1 MTSSKPVLA
10 ISAIAPIVLLAVV
23 IAFLL
28 GPASTFLQFGVVLPE
43 VSIEKVEFIEN
54 EIQATVR
61 NTGPIDVSVALADV
75 NDRIQPAAIEPD
87 SSLKRFETAL
97 VRIPFDWNEGQPY
110 EIGVT
115 VDDGTRFTTQVDAAF
130 ASLEPDVDLFVFL
143 GMIGFLIGVVP
154 IMIGLLWYPFI
165 KKLGKNAFNFFLA
178 FTMGLL
184 IFLGID
190 AVLEAS
196 EISERHLSSIFNGEL
211 LIATVVILSF
221 LSLYG
226 IGQKLIKT
234 ENLSTLSKGLT
245 ISLMIAIGIGLHNL
259 GEGLA
264 VGAAIALGE
273 VALSTFLIVGF
284 ATHNTTEGLAIAAPL
299 TNSKAK
305 IAKMVGLG
313 LIAGAPAIFGCW
325 VGGFSFSPLF
335 TLIFLAI
342 GAGAIFQVVISIF
355 QYMKDKSDL
364 LSNTSLFA
372 GVSVGLI
379 VMYLSLIHISEPTR
393 QEANS
398 YAVF

>member
-1 MTSSKPVLA
+1 MMPTSKPVLA
-10 ISAIAPIVLLAVV
+10 ISAIGPIILLAIV

-28 GPASTFLQFGVVLPE
+28 GPASTFLQFGIVLPE

-61 NTGPIDVSVALADV
+61 NTGPIDVNVVVADV

-97 VRIPFDWNEGQPY
+97 VRIPFDWNESQPY

-115 VDDGTRFTTQVDAAF
+115 IDDGTRFTTEVDAAF
-130 ASLEPDVDLFVFL
+130 ASLEPNVDLFVFL

-165 KKLGKNAFNFFLA
+165 KKLGKNTFNFFLA

-196 EISERHLSSIFNGEL
+196 EISEKHLSSIFNGEL

-226 IGQKLIKT
+226 VGQKLIKT
-234 ENLSTLSKGLT
+234 NNLSALSKGLV

-273 VALSTFLIVGF
+273 VALSTFLIIGF
-284 ATHNTTEGLAIAAPL
+284 AMHNTTEGLAIAAPL

-305 IAKMVGLG
+305 IAKMIGLG
-313 LIAGAPAIFGCW
+313 LIAGVPAIFGCW
-325 VGGFSFSPLF
+325 IGGFSFSPLF

-355 QYMKDKSDL
+355 QYMKEKSDL

-372 GVSVGLI
+372 GISAGLI
-379 VMYLSLIHISEPTR
+379 VMYLTSVII
-393 QEANS
+393 
-398 YAVF
+398 

>member
-10 ISAIAPIVLLAVV
+10 ISAIAPIVLLAIM

-28 GPASTFLQFGVVLPE
+28 GPASSFLQFGMVLPE
-43 VSIEKVEFIEN
+43 VSIEKVEFTGN
-54 EIQATVR
+54 EIRATVR
-61 NTGPIDVSVALADV
+61 NTGPVDVNVVIADV

-87 SSLKRFETAL
+87 SSLGRFETAV

-115 VDDGTRFTTQVDAAF
+115 IDDGTRFAKQVDVAF

-143 GMIGFLIGVVP
+143 GLIGLLIGVVP

-165 KKLGKNAFNFFLA
+165 KKLGKNSFNFFLA

-196 EISERHLSSIFNGEL
+196 EISKSHLSSVFNGEL
-211 LIATVVILSF
+211 LISTVVILSF

-226 IGQKLIKT
+226 LGKKLTKKT
-234 ENLSTLSKGLT
+234 EFSTLSKGLA
-245 ISLMIAIGIGLHNL
+245 ISLMIAIGIGFHNL

-299 TNSKAK
+299 TDTKAK
-305 IAKMVGLG
+305 IVKMIGLG
-313 LIAGAPAIFGCW
+313 LIAGIPAIFGTW
-325 VGGFSFSPLF
+325 IGGFSFSPFF
-335 TLIFLAI
+335 TLVFLAI
-342 GAGAIFQVVISIF
+342 GAGAIFQVVLSIF
-355 QYMKDKSDL
+355 QYMKGKSDL

-372 GVSVGLI
+372 GISAGLL
-379 VMYLSLIHISEPTR
+379 VMYLTSVLI
-393 QEANS
+393 
-398 YAVF
+398 

>member
-1 MTSSKPVLA
+1 MMTSSKPVLA
-10 ISAIAPIVLLAVV
+10 ISAIAPIVLLAIVV
-23 IAFLL
+23 AFLL

-43 VSIEKVEFIEN
+43 VSIEKVEFVEN

-61 NTGPIDVSVALADV
+61 NTGPIDVAVVVADV

-87 SSLKRFETAL
+87 SSLQRFETAL

-115 VDDGTRFTTQVDAAF
+115 IDDGTRFSTQVDAAF

-165 KKLGKNAFNFFLA
+165 KKLGKNTFNFFLA

-190 AVLEAS
+190 AILEAS
-196 EISERHLSSIFNGEL
+196 EISEKHLSTIFNGEL

-234 ENLSTLSKGLT
+234 NNLSTLSKSLT

-273 VALSTFLIVGF
+273 VALSTFLIIGF
-284 ATHNTTEGLAIAAPL
+284 AIHNTTEGLAIAAPL
-299 TNSKAK
+299 TSSKAK
-305 IAKMVGLG
+305 IAKMIGLG
-313 LIAGAPAIFGCW
+313 LIAGTPAIFGCW

-335 TLIFLAI
+335 TLIFLAV
-342 GAGAIFQVVISIF
+342 GAGAIFQVVLSIF

-364 LSNTSLFA
+364 FSNTSLFT

-379 VMYLSLIHISEPTR
+379 VMYLTSIII
-393 QEANS
+393 
-398 YAVF
+398 

>member
-1 MTSSKPVLA
+1 MMASSKPVLA
-10 ISAIAPIVLLAVV
+10 ISAIAPIVLLVIM

-28 GPASTFLQFGVVLPE
+28 GPASSFLQFGMVLPE
-43 VSIEKVEFIEN
+43 VSIEKIEFIGN

-61 NTGPIDVSVALADV
+61 NTGPIDVNVVIADV

-87 SSLKRFETAL
+87 SSLGRFETAL

-115 VDDGTRFTTQVDAAF
+115 IDDGTRFAKGIDAAF
-130 ASLEPDVDLFVFL
+130 PALEPNLDLFVFL

-165 KKLGKNAFNFFLA
+165 KKLGKNSFNFFLA

-196 EISERHLSSIFNGEL
+196 EISKNHLSSVFNGEL
-211 LIATVVILSF
+211 LISTVVILSF

-226 IGQKLIKT
+226 IGKKLIKRT
-234 ENLSTLSKGLT
+234 EFSNLSKGLA
-245 ISLMIAIGIGLHNL
+245 ISLMIAIGIGFHNL

-273 VALSTFLIVGF
+273 VALSTFLIIGF

-299 TNSKAK
+299 TSTKAK
-305 IAKMVGLG
+305 IAKMIGLG
-313 LIAGAPAIFGCW
+313 LIAGIPAIFGTW
-325 VGGFSFSPLF
+325 IGGFFFSPFF
-335 TLIFLAI
+335 TLVFLAI
-342 GAGAIFQVVISIF
+342 GAGAIFQVVLSIF
-355 QYMKDKSDL
+355 QYMKEKSDL
-364 LSNTSLFA
+364 FSNPSLFA
-372 GVSVGLI
+372 GISVGLL
-379 VMYLSLIHISEPTR
+379 VMYLTSVLI
-393 QEANS
+393 
-398 YAVF
+398 

>member
-1 MTSSKPVLA
+1 MMTSSKPVLA
-10 ISAIAPIVLLAVV
+10 ISAIAPIVLLTIV

-43 VSIEKVEFIEN
+43 VTIEKVEFIEN

-61 NTGPIDVSVALADV
+61 NTGPIDVAVVVADV

-115 VDDGTRFTTQVDAAF
+115 IDDGTRFTTQVDAAF
-130 ASLEPDVDLFVFL
+130 ASLEPNVDLFVFL

-196 EISERHLSSIFNGEL
+196 EISEKHLSSIFNGEL

-234 ENLSTLSKGLT
+234 DNLSTMSKGLT

-305 IAKMVGLG
+305 IAKMAGLG

-355 QYMKDKSDL
+355 QYMKGKSDL

-372 GVSVGLI
+372 GVSAGLI
-379 VMYLSLIHISEPTR
+379 VMYLTSVII
-393 QEANS
+393 
-398 YAVF
+398 

>member
-10 ISAIAPIVLLAVV
+10 ISAIAPIVLLTIMIV
-23 IAFLL
+23 FLL

-43 VSIEKVEFIEN
+43 VSIEKIEFTGN

-61 NTGPIDVSVALADV
+61 NTGPVHVNVVLADV

-87 SSLKRFETAL
+87 TSLERFETAL

-115 VDDGTRFTTQVDAAF
+115 ISDGTRFAKGIDAAF
-130 ASLEPDVDLFVFL
+130 PALEPNVDLFVFL

-165 KKLGKNAFNFFLA
+165 KKLGKNTFNFFLA

-184 IFLGID
+184 VFLGID
-190 AVLEAS
+190 AVIEAT
-196 EISERHLSSIFNGEL
+196 EISENHLSSIFNGEL

-221 LSLYG
+221 LALYG
-226 IGQKLIKT
+226 IGKQLTKKT
-234 ENLSTLSKGLT
+234 EFSKLSQGLA
-245 ISLMIAIGIGLHNL
+245 ISLMIAIGIGFHNL

-273 VALSTFLIVGF
+273 VALSTFLIIGF

-299 TNSKAK
+299 TKSKAK
-305 IAKMVGLG
+305 IFKMIGLG
-313 LIAGAPAIFGCW
+313 LIAGIPAIFGCW

-342 GAGAIFQVVISIF
+342 GAGAIFQVVLSIF
-355 QYMKDKSDL
+355 QYMKEKSDL

-372 GVSVGLI
+372 GISAGLL
-379 VMYLSLIHISEPTR
+379 VMYLTSVLI
-393 QEANS
+393 
-398 YAVF
+398 

>member
-10 ISAIAPIVLLAVV
+10 ISAIAPIVLLAIV

-43 VSIEKVEFIEN
+43 VSIEKVEFVEN

-61 NTGPIDVSVALADV
+61 NTGPIDVAVVVADI

-87 SSLKRFETAL
+87 SFLKRFETAL

-115 VDDGTRFTTQVDAAF
+115 IDDGTRFSTQVDAAF
-130 ASLEPDVDLFVFL
+130 ASLEPNVDLFVFL

-196 EISERHLSSIFNGEL
+196 EISENHLSSIFNGEL

-234 ENLSTLSKGLT
+234 NNLSTLSKGLT

-372 GVSVGLI
+372 GVSAGLI
-379 VMYLSLIHISEPTR
+379 VMYLTSVII
-393 QEANS
+393 
-398 YAVF
+398 

>member
-10 ISAIAPIVLLAVV
+10 ISAIAPIVLLAIV

-234 ENLSTLSKGLT
+234 NNLSTLSKGLT

-305 IAKMVGLG
+305 IAKMIGLG
-313 LIAGAPAIFGCW
+313 LIAGTPAIFGCW

-379 VMYLSLIHISEPTR
+379 VMYLTSVII
-393 QEANS
+393 
-398 YAVF
+398 

>member
-1 MTSSKPVLA
+1 MMTSSKPVLA
-10 ISAIAPIVLLAVV
+10 ISAIAPIVLLAIV

-61 NTGPIDVSVALADV
+61 NTGPIDVSIAVADV

-305 IAKMVGLG
+305 IAKMIGLG
-313 LIAGAPAIFGCW
+313 LIAGTPAIFGCW

-379 VMYLSLIHISEPTR
+379 VMYLTSVII
-393 QEANS
+393 
-398 YAVF
+398 

>member
-10 ISAIAPIVLLAVV
+10 ISAIAPIVLLTIV

-61 NTGPIDVSVALADV
+61 NTGPIDVAVVVADV

-115 VDDGTRFTTQVDAAF
+115 IDDGTRFSTEVDAAF
-130 ASLEPDVDLFVFL
+130 ASLEPNIDLFVFL

-165 KKLGKNAFNFFLA
+165 KKLGKRTFNFFLA

-196 EISERHLSSIFNGEL
+196 EISEKHLSTIFNGEL

-226 IGQKLIKT
+226 IGQKLINT
-234 ENLSTLSKGLT
+234 NNLSTLSKGLT

-313 LIAGAPAIFGCW
+313 LIAGSPAIFGCW

-355 QYMKDKSDL
+355 QYMKEKSNL
-364 LSNTSLFA
+364 LSNTSLFS
-372 GVSVGLI
+372 GLSVGLI
-379 VMYLSLIHISEPTR
+379 VMYLTSVII
-393 QEANS
+393 
-398 YAVF
+398 

>member
-10 ISAIAPIVLLAVV
+10 ISAIAPIVLLV
-23 IAFLL
+23 IMVAFLL
-28 GPASTFLQFGVVLPE
+28 GPASSFLQFGIILPE
-43 VSIEKVEFIEN
+43 VSIEKIEFTKN

-61 NTGPIDVSVALADV
+61 NTGPIDVNVVLADV

-87 SSLKRFETAL
+87 SYLERFETAL
-97 VRIPFDWNEGQPY
+97 VRIPYDWNEGQPY

-115 VDDGTRFTTQVDAAF
+115 IDDGTRFANQVDAAF

-143 GMIGFLIGVVP
+143 GLIGLLIGVVP

-165 KKLGKNAFNFFLA
+165 KKLGKNSFNFFLA

-196 EISERHLSSIFNGEL
+196 EISENHLSSVFNGEL
-211 LIATVVILSF
+211 LISTVVILSF

-226 IGQKLIKT
+226 LGKRLIKKT
-234 ENLSTLSKGLT
+234 EFSNLSKGLA
-245 ISLMIAIGIGLHNL
+245 ISLMIAIGIGFHNL

-273 VALSTFLIVGF
+273 VALSTFLIIGF

-299 TNSKAK
+299 TSTKAK
-305 IAKMVGLG
+305 IAKMIGLG
-313 LIAGAPAIFGCW
+313 LIAGIPAIFGTW
-325 VGGFSFSPLF
+325 IGGFSFSPLF
-335 TLIFLAI
+335 TLVFLAI
-342 GAGAIFQVVISIF
+342 GAGAIFQVVLSIF
-355 QYMKDKSDL
+355 QYMKEKSDL
-364 LSNTSLFA
+364 LSNMSLFTGISA
-372 GVSVGLI
+372 GLI
-379 VMYLSLIHISEPTR
+379 VMYLTSVMI
-393 QEANS
+393 
-398 YAVF
+398 

>member
-10 ISAIAPIVLLAVV
+10 ISAIAPIVLLAIV

-234 ENLSTLSKGLT
+234 NNLSTLSKGLT

-273 VALSTFLIVGF
+273 VALSTFLIIGF

-299 TNSKAK
+299 TSSKAK

-364 LSNTSLFA
+364 LSSTSLFA

-379 VMYLSLIHISEPTR
+379 IMYLTSVII
-393 QEANS
+393 
-398 YAVF
+398 

>member
-10 ISAIAPIVLLAVV
+10 ISAIAPIVLLTIV

-61 NTGPIDVSVALADV
+61 NTGPIEVAVAVADV
-75 NDRIQPAAIEPD
+75 NDRIQPAAVEPD
-87 SSLKRFETAL
+87 SSLQRFETAL

-110 EIGVT
+110 EIGIT
-115 VDDGTRFTTQVDAAF
+115 INDGTRFSTQVDAAF

-196 EISERHLSSIFNGEL
+196 EISENHLSSIFNGEL

-234 ENLSTLSKGLT
+234 NSLSTLSKGLT

-273 VALSTFLIVGF
+273 VALSTFLIIGF

-299 TNSKAK
+299 TSSKAK
-305 IAKMVGLG
+305 ITKMVGLG

-325 VGGFSFSPLF
+325 VGGFSFSPLI

-355 QYMKDKSDL
+355 QYMKGKSDL

-379 VMYLSLIHISEPTR
+379 VMYLTSVII
-393 QEANS
+393 
-398 YAVF
+398 

>member
-10 ISAIAPIVLLAVV
+10 ISAIAPIVLLAIV

-28 GPASTFLQFGVVLPE
+28 GPASTFLQFGVILPE
-43 VSIEKVEFIEN
+43 VTIEKVEFVEN

-61 NTGPIDVSVALADV
+61 NTGPIDVAVVVADV

-87 SSLKRFETAL
+87 SSLQRFETAL
-97 VRIPFDWNEGQPY
+97 VRIPFDWNEAQPY

-115 VDDGTRFTTQVDAAF
+115 IDDGTRFTTEVDAAF
-130 ASLEPDVDLFVFL
+130 ASLEPNVDLFVFL

-196 EISERHLSSIFNGEL
+196 EISEKYLSSIFNGEL

-234 ENLSTLSKGLT
+234 DNLSTMSKGLT

-273 VALSTFLIVGF
+273 VALSTFLIIGF

-299 TNSKAK
+299 TSSKAK

-364 LSNTSLFA
+364 LSSTSLFA

-379 VMYLSLIHISEPTR
+379 VMYLTSVII
-393 QEANS
+393 
-398 YAVF
+398 

>member
-10 ISAIAPIVLLAVV
+10 ISAIAPIVLLVIM

-28 GPASTFLQFGVVLPE
+28 GPASSFLQFGMVLPE
-43 VSIEKVEFIEN
+43 VSIEQIEFIGN

-61 NTGPIDVSVALADV
+61 NTGPIDVNVVIADV

-87 SSLKRFETAL
+87 SSLGRFETAL

-115 VDDGTRFTTQVDAAF
+115 IDDGTRFAKKIDAAF
-130 ASLEPDVDLFVFL
+130 PALEPNLDLFLFL

-165 KKLGKNAFNFFLA
+165 KKLGKNSFNFFLA

-196 EISERHLSSIFNGEL
+196 EISKNHLSSVFNGEL
-211 LIATVVILSF
+211 LISTVVILSF

-226 IGQKLIKT
+226 IGKKLIKKT
-234 ENLSTLSKGLT
+234 EFSNLSKGLA
-245 ISLMIAIGIGLHNL
+245 ISLMIAIGIGFHNL

-273 VALSTFLIVGF
+273 VALSTFLIIGF
-284 ATHNTTEGLAIAAPL
+284 AMHNTTEGLAIAAPL
-299 TNSKAK
+299 TGTKAK
-305 IAKMVGLG
+305 IAKMIGLG
-313 LIAGAPAIFGCW
+313 LIAGIPAIFGTW
-325 VGGFSFSPLF
+325 IGGFSFSPFF
-335 TLIFLAI
+335 TIVFLAI
-342 GAGAIFQVVISIF
+342 GAGAIFQVILSIF
-355 QYMKDKSDL
+355 QYMKEKSDL
-364 LSNTSLFA
+364 LSNTSLFS
-372 GVSVGLI
+372 GISVGLL
-379 VMYLSLIHISEPTR
+379 VMYLTSVLI
-393 QEANS
+393 
-398 YAVF
+398 

>member
-1 MTSSKPVLA
+1 MPTSKPVLA
-10 ISAIAPIVLLAVV
+10 ISAIGPIILLAIV

-28 GPASTFLQFGVVLPE
+28 GPASTFLQFGIVLPE
-43 VSIEKVEFIEN
+43 VSIEKVEFIKN

-61 NTGPIDVSVALADV
+61 NTGPIDVNVVVADV

-97 VRIPFDWNEGQPY
+97 VRIPFDWNEAQPY
-110 EIGVT
+110 EIGIT
-115 VDDGTRFTTQVDAAF
+115 INDGTRFTTQVDAAF
-130 ASLEPDVDLFVFL
+130 ASLEPNVDLFVFL

-165 KKLGKNAFNFFLA
+165 KKLGKNTFNFFLA

-190 AVLEAS
+190 AILEAS
-196 EISERHLSSIFNGEL
+196 EISDNHLSSIFNGEL

-226 IGQKLIKT
+226 VGQKLIKT
-234 ENLSTLSKGLT
+234 NNLSTLSKGLV

-273 VALSTFLIVGF
+273 VALSTFLIIGF
-284 ATHNTTEGLAIAAPL
+284 AIHNTTEGLAIAAPL
-299 TNSKAK
+299 TSSKAK
-305 IAKMVGLG
+305 IVKMIGLG

-325 VGGFSFSPLF
+325 IGGFSFSPLF
-335 TLIFLAI
+335 TLVFLAI

-355 QYMKDKSDL
+355 QYMRQKSDL

-372 GVSVGLI
+372 GISAGLI
-379 VMYLSLIHISEPTR
+379 IMYLTSVII
-393 QEANS
+393 
-398 YAVF
+398 

>member
-1 MTSSKPVLA
+1 MMTSSKPVLA
-10 ISAIAPIVLLAVV
+10 ISAIAPIVLLV
-23 IAFLL
+23 IMIVFLL
-28 GPASTFLQFGVVLPE
+28 GPASSFLQFGMVLPE
-43 VSIEKVEFIEN
+43 VSIEKIEFIGN

-61 NTGPIDVSVALADV
+61 NTGPIDVNVVIADV

-87 SSLKRFETAL
+87 SSLERFETAL

-110 EIGVT
+110 EIGIT
-115 VDDGTRFTTQVDAAF
+115 IDDGTRFAKRIDAAF
-130 ASLEPDVDLFVFL
+130 PALEPNLDLFVFL

-165 KKLGKNAFNFFLA
+165 KKLGKNSFNFFLA

-196 EISERHLSSIFNGEL
+196 EISKNHLSSVFNGEL
-211 LIATVVILSF
+211 LISTVVILSF

-226 IGQKLIKT
+226 FGKRLIKKT
-234 ENLSTLSKGLT
+234 EFSTLSKGLA
-245 ISLMIAIGIGLHNL
+245 ISLMIAIGIGFHNL

-273 VALSTFLIVGF
+273 VALSTFLIIGF

-299 TNSKAK
+299 TSTKAK
-305 IAKMVGLG
+305 IAKMIGLG
-313 LIAGAPAIFGCW
+313 LIAGIPAIFGTW
-325 VGGFSFSPLF
+325 IGGFFFSPFF
-335 TLIFLAI
+335 TLVFLAI
-342 GAGAIFQVVISIF
+342 GAGAIFQVVLSIF
-355 QYMKDKSDL
+355 QYMKEKSDL

-372 GVSVGLI
+372 GISAGLL
-379 VMYLSLIHISEPTR
+379 VMYLTSVLI
-393 QEANS
+393 
-398 YAVF
+398 

>member
-1 MTSSKPVLA
+1 MPTSKPVLA
-10 ISAIAPIVLLAVV
+10 ISAIGPIILLAIV

-61 NTGPIDVSVALADV
+61 NTGPIDVNVVVADV

-97 VRIPFDWNEGQPY
+97 VRIPFDWNEAQPY

-115 VDDGTRFTTQVDAAF
+115 IDDGTRFTTQVDAAF
-130 ASLEPDVDLFVFL
+130 ASLEPNVDLFVFL

-165 KKLGKNAFNFFLA
+165 KKLGKNTFNFFLS

-196 EISERHLSSIFNGEL
+196 EISEKHLSSIFNGEL

-226 IGQKLIKT
+226 VGQKLIKT
-234 ENLSTLSKGLT
+234 SNLSTLSKGLV

-273 VALSTFLIVGF
+273 VALSTFLIIGF
-284 ATHNTTEGLAIAAPL
+284 AMHNTTEGLAIAAPL

-305 IAKMVGLG
+305 IAKMIGLG
-313 LIAGAPAIFGCW
+313 LIAGVPAIFGCW
-325 VGGFSFSPLF
+325 IGGFSFSPLF

-355 QYMKDKSDL
+355 QYMKEKSDL

-372 GVSVGLI
+372 GISAGLI
-379 VMYLSLIHISEPTR
+379 VMYLTSVII
-393 QEANS
+393 
-398 YAVF
+398 